1 MNEIVHLCTDLDENQ
16 KAQIGGKGMG
26 IHLLWKSGA
35 KVPDSVCIPATMNLE
50 AAVDAVLAH
59 FEDHDE
65 MKTYAVRSSASIEDG
80 KLRSYAGQF
89 RSFLRVRGR
98 AQFVERC
105 RRIRDLDSDEHRHL
119 PSYAGREWKELS
131 MHIVVQEVV
140 EAEQS
145 GVLFTC
151 DPVSG
156 SRSHIILERVEGT
169 SEHLMDGSAAGERS
183 VVHRGDSGK
192 KRAVPSPSHD
202 AEADTLVCTALE
214 LEERLCGYFD
224 GSPLDFEWAL
234 KNGEPVWLQV
244 RPVTALR
251 RKTSCDIA
259 FIRDGEIPSTGSGD
273 MHWTSINA
281 REALPMV
288 LTPLVSD
295 MLLPFIE
302 MGFTRMARLF
312 GDKTEYRPIAVFD
325 GRIFLNVTDLRK
337 LTSHFPV
344 RNPDAIM
351 ESFLSGR
358 SAERAVP
365 KLSPSLLML
374 LFPLLWKDLTLGRS
388 YEAYIRKEEE
398 SWKYPD
404 PDTLRGMTEE
414 ELKSKM
420 TPFSDITEGFTLH
433 LLGSMRYMNVYS
445 FLESICTKHDTNPSE
460 LVQGIGTPLFAS
472 AAVNLRDLSWELK
485 GSESLLFDADGTVR
499 GDWKDRLEAEPRL
512 AGFRAAF
519 SRYIEKFGHL
529 GDGSLDIY
537 LRNNREEPEKLLK
550 MLAGIIRSGEIMSG
564 SEYLEKL
571 SYRRRE
577 AVKRIRRR
585 LSLTEKMIFAL
596 LVKVMHDS
604 AHFREN
610 IKFYFSRRADIF
622 KVHLMEL
629 ARRAVQKGNLAN
641 DDDIFF
647 LTLDELQ
654 KLGLP
659 TTGDSLQ
666 SLIRERQKQFKSLQS
681 LPCPLHRIEGPGG
694 TTLYFP
700 EKKEHTGTLKGEGAS
715 AGKAVGKAR
724 IILDL
729 HESDRFLPGEIL
741 VTTATAPSWTPL
753 FSLAGAVVVEIGS
766 LLSHGAVV
774 AREIGIP
781 AVIGIPGIVEALR
794 DGDLV
799 AVDGSS
805 GTVEVLESAETSRQK
820 EKAVIT

>member
-1 MNEIVHLCTDLDENQ
+1 MNEILHLCTDLDENQ
-16 KAQIGGKGMG
+16 KAHIGGKGMG

-35 KVPDSVCIPATMNLE
+35 KVPDSVCIPAAMNLE
-50 AAVDAVLAH
+50 TAVEAVLAH
-59 FEDHDE
+59 FKDHDE
-65 MKTYAVRSSASIEDG
+65 TKSYAVRSSASIEDG
-80 KLRSYAGQF
+80 KVKSYAGQF

-98 AQFVERC
+98 VQLAEHC
-105 RRIRDLDSDEHRHL
+105 RRIRDLNSEEHRHL
-119 PSYAGREWKELS
+119 QSYAGTELKELS

-169 SEHLMDGSAAGERS
+169 SEHLMDGSAAGERF
-183 VVHRGDSGK
+183 VVHRGGSGK
-192 KRAVPSPSHD
+192 ERAVPSPSHD
-202 AEADTLVCTALE
+202 AETDTLVCTALE
-214 LEERLCGYFD
+214 LEERLSGHFD
-224 GSPLDFEWAL
+224 GSPLDFEWAV
-234 KNGEPVWLQV
+234 KDGEPVWLQV

-251 RKTSCDIA
+251 RKTSCTIA
-259 FIRDGEIPSTGSGD
+259 FIREGEIPSTGSGD

-295 MLLPFIE
+295 MLVPFIG
-302 MGFTRMARLF
+302 MGFTRMALLL
-312 GDKTEYRPIAVFD
+312 GDKTEYRPAAVFD
-325 GRIFLNVTDLRK
+325 GRVFLNVTDLRK
-337 LTSHFPV
+337 LTSRFPV
-344 RNPDAIM
+344 RNPDSIM

-358 SAERAVP
+358 SAERAVL

-374 LFPLLWKDLTLGRS
+374 FFPLLWKDLTLGRS
-388 YEAYIRKEEE
+388 YNAFIRKEEE

-420 TPFSDITEGFTLH
+420 APFSDITEGFALH
-433 LLGSMRYMNVYS
+433 LMGSMRYMNVYS
-445 FLESICTKHDTNPSE
+445 FLESICTKHDANPSQ

-472 AAVNLRDLSWELK
+472 AAVQLRDLLWKLK
-485 GSESLLFDADGTVR
+485 GSESLLFDADRTVR
-499 GDWKDRLEAEPRL
+499 GDWKDRLESEPRL
-512 AGFRAAF
+512 AGFREAF
-519 SRYIEKFGHL
+519 GRYMEKFGHL

-537 LRNNREEPEKLLK
+537 LRNNREEPEKVLK
-550 MLAGIIRSGEIMSG
+550 MLAGIMRSGEMMSG

-571 SYRRRE
+571 SSRRRE
-577 AVKRIRRR
+577 AVQRIRSK
-585 LSLTEKMIFAL
+585 LSLPERIVFNL

-604 AHFREN
+604 VHFREN

-629 ARRAVQKGNLAN
+629 ARRAVQKGNLTH
-641 DDDIFF
+641 DSDIFF

-659 TTGDSLQ
+659 TNGDSLK

-681 LPCPLHRIEGPGG
+681 LPCPLHRIEGAGS
-694 TTLYFP
+694 TTLFFT
-700 EKKEHTGTLKGEGAS
+700 EKKEHTGTFKGVGAS
-715 AGKAVGKAR
+715 AGKAVGKVR

-729 HESDRFLPGEIL
+729 HEGDRFMPGEIL

-781 AVIGIPGIVEALR
+781 AVIGIPGIVEALH

-805 GTVEVLESAETSRQK
+805 GTVEVLESAETSRHK
-820 EKAVIT
+820 EKAIIT